1 LTPIVFDHL
10 AIAEP
15 ESVGESVGREWI
27 QSFIVSDAQD
37 AMTASVSGT
46 LDETPESVSVA
57 GSADVMVW
65 VAARPADRSD
75 CSDGGCWL
83 PRVKC

>member
-1 LTPIVFDHL
+1 M
-10 AIAEP
+10 
-15 ESVGESVGREWI
+15 GESVGREWI

-46 LDETPESVSVA
+46 LDETPERVRGSVGRRDGV
-57 GSADVMVW
+57 GG
-65 VAARPADRSD
+65 ARPADRSD
-75 CSDGGCWL
+75 CSDGGCSL